1 MQFLAN
7 FYLFKETFPDKQSKI
22 KLLDK
27 DLSILSDEELVVEF
41 QQNNT
46 LKAFEILV
54 QRYKNPLTN
63 FVYRFLGDYEACT
76 DVVQEAMI
84 RFYRN
89 KDSYKSIAKFST
101 WIYTIAGNLARTEYR
116 RRRRRDFFSIN
127 SYGEEH
133 ENFEIPDESFRPDI
147 ITDSGIKD
155 KIIQNALLK
164 ISPAYRQAVIL
175 RDIQELSYEE
185 IAEIMGIE
193 VGTVKSKINRG
204 RNQLQK
210 LLKHIYK
217 E

>member
-1 MQFLAN
+1 MLDNELA
-7 FYLFKETFPDKQSKI
+7 E
-22 KLLDK
+22 
-27 DLSILSDEELVVEF
+27 LSDEELIADF

-46 LKAFEILV
+46 IKAFEILV

-63 FVYRFLGDYEACT
+63 FVYRYLGDYESCT
-76 DVVQEAMI
+76 DVVQETMI
-84 RFYRN
+84 KFYRN

-101 WIYTIAGNLARTEYR
+101 WIYTIAGNLAKTEYQR
-116 RRRRRDFFSIN
+116 RRRRQIFSIN
-127 SYGEEH
+127 SYGEE
-133 ENFEIPDESFRPDI
+133 NQNYEIPDESYRPDI

-164 ISPAYRQAVIL
+164 VSMAYREAVIL

-193 VGTVKSKINRG
+193 VGTVKSRINRG
-204 RNQLQK
+204 RAQLQK
-210 LLKHIYK
+210 LLKDIYR